1 MKKVIFM
8 LAAGALALSSCSETE
23 VIEQGVQ
30 SNAIGFT
37 NHVGKGTRAITND
50 DFDHFKV
57 YGSYT
62 LDGSDKP
69 IDIFSGGQDVNKG
82 TDGAWTYSPVR
93 NWIPGATYTFAAY
106 AIDKGATLPGQANY
120 GPEQN
125 GTAYY
130 LNLADVVID
139 GTTGHQLDIVYA
151 KPDKSYVGQKTGNE
165 TVALEFKHILSRLDF
180 TFESALPDGFE
191 AEISN
196 ARLVSVRNTGLFDG
210 KTLAW
215 DNVDRTVAVDAVPPI
230 RLSITDNDGELT
242 GEKNVKTGYAYVIPF
257 TYTAKNVGIK
267 FNIVIKDTESGDT
280 PITIVD
286 KEVSAYWAPKWA
298 QNNTYSYTIKINGS
312 AAGLEPIEFTGS
324 VANWTTGEPATPEFG
339 IDPEPLT
346 ATEEP

>member
-23 VIEQGVQ
+23 VIEQGTQ

-62 LDGSDKP
+62 MPGSDKP
-69 IDIFSGGQDVNKG
+69 IDIFSGGQDVTKG
-82 TDGAWTYSPVR
+82 TNGAWTYSPVR
-93 NWIPGATYTFAAY
+93 NWIEGATYTFAAY

-139 GTTGHQLDIVYA
+139 GAAGHQLDIVYA
-151 KPDKSYVGQKTGNE
+151 KPDESYVGQKTGNK
-165 TVALEFKHILSRLDF
+165 TVALEFEHILSRLDF
-180 TFESALPDGFE
+180 TFQSALPKGFN
-191 AEISN
+191 AVISN
-196 ARLVSVRNTGLFDG
+196 ARLVSVRNTGLYNG
-210 KTLAW
+210 NKLAW
-215 DNVDRTVAVDAVPPI
+215 ENVDRTVAVDQVPAI
-230 RLSITDNDGELT
+230 QLSITDGELT
-242 GEKNVKTGYAYVIPF
+242 GEKNVTTGHAYVIPF
-257 TYTAKNVGIK
+257 GYLKKNVGIK
-267 FNIVIKDTESGDT
+267 FNIVIKDTNDDE
-280 PITIVD
+280 IVN
-286 KEVSAYWAPKWA
+286 KEVSAYWAPQWA
-298 QNNTYSYTIKINGS
+298 KNNTYTYKITINGS

-324 VANWTTGEPATPEFG
+324 VENWTTGEPANPEFG
-339 IDPEPLT
+339 IDPEPLP
-346 ATEEP
+346 AEEP